1 MKLYVL
7 RVRLQIYYS
16 YNYESLLLIMKISI
30 VHEFSIYINTKKN
43 MTWLIKL
50 KNLTEAKRLF
60 FGLINKCLFN

>member
-30 VHEFSIYINTKKN
+30 VHEFSIYINTKKK
-43 MTWLIKL
+43 T
-50 KNLTEAKRLF
+50 
-60 FGLINKCLFN
+60 